1 MLRLT
6 LAARLAL
13 IAMVGFSVV
22 AIVVIGVFYLTSVR
36 ENEAAR
42 PSSRRLAALAHL
54 IEQTPPDTR
63 APLLDALSSP
73 QFVVRIE
80 PAGSLASDG
89 PGTAPSQAR
98 LRAAYAAAL
107 MGRAVDIVAPP
118 DRRPNRW
125 FPSSWFPRLSRLMAN
140 AMELRISLHTGET
153 LVVDAYTRLPVTPL
167 GLPIGFGAGLFG
179 TIVALLALLVMQR
192 ETRPLA
198 RLAAAVDRVD
208 LSADPLLLAQARRSA
223 PEIRAVISAF
233 NRLQGRLSE
242 MLRARMTLIGGIAHD
257 VRTFATRL
265 RLRVEQIP
273 DAAEQRQ
280 AIADIDDMIRL
291 LDDALLSSRAGAG
304 GLSQEMVELAA
315 LVRSEADARSAQGDA
330 VDLTAE
336 RKAGEAIVLGDRLAL
351 RRVIANVLDN
361 AIKYGRLAHVRMSLG
376 HDTIVVTVDDEGPG
390 IPEGRRQAMLE
401 PFNRLETSRNR
412 ATGGAGLGL
421 AVARSLVE
429 AHSGTIDIAAAPAG
443 GARVTIE
450 LPLFRVDGSANA

>member
-13 IAMVGFSVV
+13 IVIIGFSVIG
-22 AIVVIGVFYLTSVR
+22 IVSMAFFYTTSLR
-36 ENEAAR
+36 EKEAVR
-42 PSSRRLAALAHL
+42 PSPARLAALATL
-54 IEQTPPDTR
+54 IEQTPQGGR
-63 APLLDALSSP
+63 GLVLDAVSSA
-73 QFVVRIE
+73 QFTVRIATADQV
-80 PAGSLASDG
+80 AGS
-89 PGTAPSQAR
+89 GTQLPQ
-98 LRAAYAAAL
+98 LREAYAAAL
-107 MGRAVDIVAPP
+107 GGRAVEVGTPSVAPGP
-118 DRRPNRW
+118 R
-125 FPSSWFPRLSRLMAN
+125 FPSLARLLAAN
-140 AMELRISLHTGET
+140 ATEIRITLRAGET
-153 LVVDAYTRLPVTPL
+153 LVVDARPAVPVTPL

-208 LSADPLLLAQARRSA
+208 LSGAPPMLPQARRSA
-223 PEIRAVISAF
+223 PEIRAVIAAF
-233 NRLQGRLSE
+233 NRLQQRLSE

-273 DAAEQRQ
+273 DSTEQQR

-304 GLSQEMVELAA
+304 GLSQEMVEFAA
-315 LVRSEADARSAQGDA
+315 LVRSEVDDRRAEGAA
-330 VDLTAE
+330 VDVASEPALRE
-336 RKAGEAIVLGDRLAL
+336 VIVLGDRLAL
-351 RRVIANVLDN
+351 RRVIANIVDN
-361 AIKYGRLAHVRMSLG
+361 AIKYGRVAHVRLNVRLSLG
-376 HDTIVVTVDDEGPG
+376 RETVVVTVDDEGPG
-390 IPEGRRQAMLE
+390 IPADRRQAMLE

-429 AHSGTIDIAAAPAG
+429 AHGGTIDIATAPAG
-443 GARVTIE
+443 GTRVVVE
-450 LPLFRVDGSANA
+450 FPVFRAS